1 MSPEEKASLV
11 QLAGAC
17 ALCLDWTGDHKAKDC
32 QAEVGVT
39 AVSSHVR
46 KLPGTVK
53 TSCGVKATIVSTQ
66 VEKPKRK
73 ELYDALNEKPPVE
86 EETMEVDE
94 EDQDYS
100 EVVSDLE
107 FLPSVL

>member
-1 MSPEEKASLV
+1 MSPKEKASLV

-39 AVSSHVR
+39 AVSSHAR
-46 KLPGTVK
+46 KLPSAVK
-53 TSCGVKATIVSTQ
+53 TSCGVKATIVTSQ

-73 ELYDALNEKPPVE
+73 ELYDAQQ
-86 EETMEVDE
+86 ET
-94 EDQDYS
+94 S
-100 EVVSDLE
+100 
-107 FLPSVL
+107 